1 MAQISFRMDD
11 DLKAAAETTFK
22 SMGMTLSTAITIF
35 VTQAVKQ
42 QRFPF
47 PIEAGGKVVPHG
59 EEELRTNKTQKG
71 K

>member
-11 DLKAAAETTFK
+11 DLKAAAEITFK
-22 SMGMTLSTAITIF
+22 SMGMNLSTAITVF

-47 PIEAGGKVVPHG
+47 PIEAGNGAFEHSTVLPRA
-59 EEELRTNKTQKG
+59 EEDDKAN
-71 K
+71 